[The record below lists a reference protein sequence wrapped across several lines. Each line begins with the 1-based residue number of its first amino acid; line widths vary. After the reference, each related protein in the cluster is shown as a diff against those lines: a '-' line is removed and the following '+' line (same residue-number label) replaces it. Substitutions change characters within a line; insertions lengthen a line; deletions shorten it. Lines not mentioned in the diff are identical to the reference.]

1 MPKGP
6 PERSRSRQPT
16 THKTGPVEVNPEL
29 SAIIKSNSRR
39 AKELPLAQHI
49 ESIEARKAAEL
60 AAFLRVAGIRLQS
73 DALF

>member
-6 PERSRSRQPT
+6 SERSRRQPT
-16 THKTGPVEVNPEL
+16 HKPGPVEVNPEL